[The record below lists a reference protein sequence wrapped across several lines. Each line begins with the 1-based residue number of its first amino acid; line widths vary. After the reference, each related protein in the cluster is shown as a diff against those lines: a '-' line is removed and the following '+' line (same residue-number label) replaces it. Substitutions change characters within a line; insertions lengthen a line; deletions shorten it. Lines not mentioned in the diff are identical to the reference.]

1 MLVLEKNNTNNM
13 QTDFYDNFKLGILG
27 GGQLGRMLIQQAIN
41 YNIHIS
47 ILDPDKNAPCKDIA
61 NNFIVG
67 SLNDYDTVYAFG
79 KQVNMLTIEIE
90 HVNVEALRKLEE
102 EGIPVFPQ
110 PSILKMIQDKGLQK
124 QFYSEN
130 NIPTPEY
137 YLIESKSDILKHANK
152 FPFFQ
157 KLRKGGYDGKGVVK
171 LSDSTKLND
180 AFDAPSVLEKI
191 INFKKEIS
199 VIVARNQQG
208 EIKTFPSVECDFN
221 PEANLVE
228 FLFSPASHNVEV
240 EEKAQEIAHNIA
252 KKLGIVGLLAVE
264 MFITQN
270 DEVLVNEIAPR
281 PHNSGH
287 QTIEGNYT
295 SQYEQHLRAILDLPL
310 GNTEIISPSVMINL
324 LGEKGY
330 DGNAQYQGLEE
341 VLKIKGAHV
350 HLYGK
355 KTTKPFRKMGHV
367 TVVDEHIHL
376 AKSKAILIKNTLKVI
391 A

>member
-1 MLVLEKNNTNNM
+1 M
-13 QTDFYDNFKLGILG
+13 QADFYGDLKLGILG

-47 ILDPDKNAPCKDIA
+47 SLDPDSNAPCKDIA
-61 NNFIVG
+61 SNFTVG

-79 KQVNMLTIEIE
+79 KKVNMLTIEIE
-90 HVNVEALRKLEE
+90 HVNVEALKKLEE

-110 PSILKMIQDKGLQK
+110 PSVLKMIQDKGLQK
-124 QFYSEN
+124 QFYTDN

-137 YLIESKSDILKHANK
+137 YLVENKSDIANYANK

-171 LSDSTKLND
+171 LSDCTKLND
-180 AFDAPSVLEKI
+180 AFDAPSVLEKLVD
-191 INFKKEIS
+191 FKKEIS

-228 FLFSPASHNVEV
+228 FLFSPASHSVEV
-240 EEKAQEIAHNIA
+240 EEQAQQIAHSIA
-252 KKLGIVGLLAVE
+252 EKLSIVGVLAVE
-264 MFITQN
+264 MFVTKN
-270 DEVLVNEIAPR
+270 DAVLVNEIAPR

-310 GNTEIISPSVMINL
+310 GNTEIILPSVMINL

-330 DGNAQYQGLEE
+330 EGNAQYEGLEK
-341 VLKIKGAHV
+341 VLKIKGAHI

-376 AKSKAILIKNTLKVI
+376 AKAKAILIKNTLKVV